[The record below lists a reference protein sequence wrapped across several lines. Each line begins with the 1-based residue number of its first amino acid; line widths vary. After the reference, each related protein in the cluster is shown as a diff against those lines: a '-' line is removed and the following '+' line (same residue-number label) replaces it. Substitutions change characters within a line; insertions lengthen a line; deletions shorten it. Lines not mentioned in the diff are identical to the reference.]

1 MNIRGKR
8 IHKIMKIIPIIVGIT
23 IIFLNPILDEIYPL
37 SDEKMDKIKENI
49 NKSKVMKQDN

>member
-1 MNIRGKR
+1 
-8 IHKIMKIIPIIVGIT
+8 MKIIPIIVGIT